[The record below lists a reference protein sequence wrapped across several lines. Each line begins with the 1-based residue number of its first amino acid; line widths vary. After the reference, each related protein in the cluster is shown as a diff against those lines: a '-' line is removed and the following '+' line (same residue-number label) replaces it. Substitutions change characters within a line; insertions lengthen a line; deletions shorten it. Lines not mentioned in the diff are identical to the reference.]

1 MATSNCTIYQCTYN
15 TGIKTVEVYNCVH
28 QQHYSRSESGHHKCQ
43 VHVLK
48 PCNNE
53 SNNVACALHSIS
65 YHGNIVNLNNT
76 KCPTKKTKSIASTHY
91 KYKGILHSTTHKYVY
106 ANDNNYIIPY
116 MEKRIVRAR
125 NHDYMTQKRQ
135 L

>member
-1 MATSNCTIYQCTYN
+1 MHTRMPLATCDCFILLPWQHPIVLYTSVPTC
-15 TGIKTVEVYNCVH
+15 IKTVEVYNCVH
-28 QQHYSRSESGHHKCQ
+28 QQQYSRSECGHHKCQ

-65 YHGNIVNLNNT
+65 YHGNIVNLNIT

-91 KYKGILHSTTHKYVY
+91 T
-106 ANDNNYIIPY
+106 NEFYIVQHISMY
-116 MEKRIVRAR
+116 LQ
-125 NHDYMTQKRQ
+125 MTIITLFHTWRG
-135 L
+135 